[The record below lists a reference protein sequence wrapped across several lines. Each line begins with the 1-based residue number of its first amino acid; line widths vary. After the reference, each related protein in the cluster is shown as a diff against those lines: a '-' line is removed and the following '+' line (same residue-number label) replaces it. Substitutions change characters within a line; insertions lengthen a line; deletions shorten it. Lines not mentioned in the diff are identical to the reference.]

1 MTARKDEH
9 LLTKGNYK
17 MNINEK
23 VAEQIASAGNEIAER
38 VINLLA
44 EKDKEKRVLVLVQ
57 AIGELDTMNKELTKI
72 KADQLSFDSEGKP
85 VSETWSK
92 AKLDE
97 RNSKTGKRDKLEAAI
112 NLALEKN
119 DFGALFNRA
128 KNDKPETVAD

>member
-1 MTARKDEH
+1 
-9 LLTKGNYK
+9 

-23 VAEQIASAGNEIAER
+23 VAER

-44 EKDKEKRVLVLVQ
+44 EKDKEKRVQVLVQ
-57 AIGELDTMNKELTKI
+57 AIGELDGVNKELSKI
-72 KADQLSFDSEGKP
+72 KADQLSFDATGKP

-97 RNSKTGKRDKLEAAI
+97 RSSKASKRDKLESAI

-119 DFGALFNRA
+119 DFSALFNRA
-128 KNDKPETVAD
+128 KNDNKPEPATSEA